1 MDRQPNVRGRR
12 LRKATGSQEPAA
24 MAACAVCGTAFE
36 PLFSWHLYCS
46 TGCKMDAY
54 WTRRVQRKAER
65 LIQERKP

>member
-1 MDRQPNVRGRR
+1 
-12 LRKATGSQEPAA
+12 